1 MPIVP
6 QLLRQAMGQFA
17 TGVTLV
23 TAQVQDAVHAMTAN
37 AVTSVSLEPP
47 LVLVCVGR
55 ERAMHGVLEQAG
67 RYGINILS
75 TEQEAVARYF
85 ARQTDQEPAYRF
97 LKEPPRAPR
106 LEGALAYLD
115 CRIVQRLPGGD
126 HTIFLAEVEHAEVQ
140 GGDPLLFFAGRYA
153 RLANEPAPTAR

>member
-153 RLANEPAPTAR
+153 RLASQPAPTAR

>member
-17 TGVTLV
+17 TGVTLI

-153 RLANEPAPTAR
+153 RLASQPAPTAR